1 METILIVEDREGL
14 ARMLSQALKEAGY
27 RAILAKDGREG
38 IEKVQTLNL
47 DLVVTDLKLPHKSG
61 LEVLEATKAARSST
75 PVIVMTA
82 YGSFDVA
89 VEAVKA
95 GAYDF
100 IAKPFEP
107 DHLILRIE
115 AALEKKRLLNENL
128 VLKTTFSEQLGFPK
142 IIGKSPAILKVI
154 DQVKRVAQGKTT
166 VLISGE
172 SGTGKELFSR
182 AVHLSSPRKEHPF
195 VAINCAAI
203 PQDLL
208 ESELFGHERGAFTGA
223 IGKKIGKFEMAN
235 QGTIFLDEIGDM
247 DLRLQ
252 SKLLRVLEEDSVM
265 RVGGT
270 ASVPTDARVVAASN
284 RDLTKL
290 IEEKKF
296 REDLYYRLNVF
307 PIEIPPLRER
317 SEDIPAMVD
326 HFIQIYAKEMNK
338 TLKSL
343 SKEAMDC
350 LLSHPWTGNVRELQ
364 NAIER
369 ATILCDGEEITPEHL
384 ALKTRPEAPSSLA
397 EIPLEGTLHEVSAA
411 ASRFVES
418 RMIKKILKK
427 TGGNKSRA
435 SEILQVS
442 YKTLLTKIKD
452 YVIENNRS
460 P

>member
-14 ARMLSQALKEAGY
+14 ARMLSQSLKDAGY
-27 RAILAKDGREG
+27 QPVLARDGREG
-38 IEKVQTLNL
+38 IEKVSSGKV

-61 LEVLEATKAARSST
+61 LEVLLATKARSAAT

-89 VEAVKA
+89 VQAVKA

-107 DHLILRIE
+107 DHLILRIK
-115 AALEKKRLLNENL
+115 AALEKRRLVHENL
-128 VLKTTFSEQLGFPK
+128 VLKETFSEQLGFPK
-142 IIGKSPAILKVI
+142 IIGKSEAILSVI
-154 DQVKRVAQGKTT
+154 DQVRRVAKGKTS

-182 AVHLSSPRKEHPF
+182 AVHLMSPRKEHQF

-203 PQDLL
+203 PQELL
-208 ESELFGHERGAFTGA
+208 ESELFGHEKGAFTGA
-223 IGKKIGKFEMAN
+223 AGKKIGKFELADR
-235 QGTIFLDEIGDM
+235 GTLFLDEIGDM

-270 ASVPTDARVVAASN
+270 VSVPTDVRVVAATN
-284 RDLTKL
+284 RDLSKL
-290 IEEKKF
+290 IEEKRF

-317 SEDIPAMVD
+317 REDIPEMVD
-326 HFIQIYAKEMNK
+326 HFIRTYAREMK
-338 TLKSL
+338 KAVKPI
-343 SKEAMDC
+343 SKEAMDR
-350 LLSHPWTGNVRELQ
+350 LLEHPWTGNVRELQ

-369 ATILCDGEEITPEHL
+369 ATILCDSDEILPEHL
-384 ALKTRPEAPSSLA
+384 ALKARQEVPSSLGS
-397 EIPLEGTLHEVSAA
+397 IPLEGTLHEVSSAA
-411 ASRFVES
+411 TRFVES

-435 SEILQVS
+435 AEVLQVS

-452 YVIENNRS
+452 YAIER